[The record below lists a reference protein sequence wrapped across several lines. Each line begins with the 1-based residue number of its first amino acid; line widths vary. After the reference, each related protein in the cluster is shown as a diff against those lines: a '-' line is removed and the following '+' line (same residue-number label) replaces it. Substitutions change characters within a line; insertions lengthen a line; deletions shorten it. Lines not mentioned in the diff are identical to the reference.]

1 MRTIVLLYKY
11 NTAYFRTCQAEFQ
24 NLMYIRT
31 FCDIITVLLKG
42 GGDMRMAD
50 RLKELRKS
58 RGITQAELATMTG
71 LSFHAINS
79 YESGRR
85 TPNSKAMAVL
95 ERYFNVTGEYLRGES
110 SERAPECAWE
120 DAEIMAAIRES
131 FPDQLLQLND
141 ALKSCSAEEQ
151 QAVFTILVQLRSV
164 LNLKDAAKRQTAISM
179 IRNVAVD
186 VEHLTSDGSTK
197 EE

>member
-1 MRTIVLLYKY
+1 MYK
-11 NTAYFRTCQAEFQ
+11 RQ
-24 NLMYIRT
+24 
-31 FCDIITVLLKG
+31 
-42 GGDMRMAD
+42 
-50 RLKELRKS
+50 
-58 RGITQAELATMTG
+58 
-71 LSFHAINS
+71 
-79 YESGRR
+79 
-85 TPNSKAMAVL
+85 
-95 ERYFNVTGEYLRGES
+95 
-110 SERAPECAWE
+110 
-120 DAEIMAAIRES
+120 
-131 FPDQLLQLND
+131 QLND

>member
-1 MRTIVLLYKY
+1 M
-11 NTAYFRTCQAEFQ
+11 C
-24 NLMYIRT
+24 
-31 FCDIITVLLKG
+31 
-42 GGDMRMAD
+42 MAD

-58 RGITQAELATMTG
+58 RGLTQAELADING
-71 LSFHAINS
+71 LSFHSINS

-110 SERAPECAWE
+110 SVRTPEYSWE
-120 DAEIMAAIRES
+120 DPEIMAAIRTN
-131 FPDQLLQLND
+131 FPEQLRQLND
-141 ALKSCSAEEQ
+141 TLKDCSAEEQ

-179 IRNVAVD
+179 IRNMAVD
-186 VEHLTSDGSTK
+186 VEHLTSDGATK
-197 EE
+197 GE